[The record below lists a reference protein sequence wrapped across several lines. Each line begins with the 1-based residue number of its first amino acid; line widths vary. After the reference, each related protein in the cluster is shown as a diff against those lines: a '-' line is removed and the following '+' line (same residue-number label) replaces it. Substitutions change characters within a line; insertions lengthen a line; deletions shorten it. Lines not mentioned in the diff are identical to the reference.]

1 MRLEID
7 VPAGVPSTVA
17 KVLAYQLALI
27 LLVSLGFAIEG
38 WHKAFSSAMG
48 GLTAFIPNLFF
59 ALRISGAAGQDAGKM
74 LRSFYIG
81 ESVKLL
87 LTALMFILMMQIPNI
102 DILPL
107 LAGFISALSVFW
119 FALLM
124 R

>member
-1 MRLEID
+1 LEID
-7 VPAGVPSTVA
+7 LAVEVSSTVA
-17 KVLAYQLALI
+17 KVLAYQFAII
-27 LLVSLGFAIEG
+27 LVVSLGFALEG
-38 WHKAFSSAMG
+38 WPKALSSAMG
-48 GLTAFIPNLFF
+48 GIAAFIPNLYF
-59 ALRISGAAGQDAGKM
+59 ALRISGAAGQEAGKV

-87 LTALMFILMMQIPNI
+87 LTALLFMLIIQIPNI